1 VREAFTAVRALERL
15 FARMDSDVFLR
26 NKRTEYKIADLIT
39 APLSVMAALTYLKV
53 MLKLEGLVALRAFEF
68 P

>member
-1 VREAFTAVRALERL
+1 
-15 FARMDSDVFLR
+15 MDSDVFLR